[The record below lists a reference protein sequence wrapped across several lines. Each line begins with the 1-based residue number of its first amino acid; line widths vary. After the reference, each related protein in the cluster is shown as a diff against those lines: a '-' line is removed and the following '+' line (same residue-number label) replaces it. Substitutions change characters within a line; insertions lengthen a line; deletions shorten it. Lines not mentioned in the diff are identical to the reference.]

1 MTNSWGPLG
10 KKLNTMQ
17 EVVVSEN
24 KKMAKMLYEMKQ
36 DEIRT
41 IEEDK
46 IREVVFV
53 KKIK

>member
-1 MTNSWGPLG
+1 
-10 KKLNTMQ
+10 MQ

-24 KKMAKMLYEMKQ
+24 NKMAKMLYEMKQ

-46 IREVVFV
+46 IRERNDYRKGVADP
-53 KKIK
+53 IR